1 VRAGP
6 FSNDQVIDLLNRY
19 YVPIHVSIDEYYFKD
34 GTAPGA
40 DREELRQIVKKAWD
54 GKPNLL
60 PPDAHCY
67 VLAPDGQPIDNMG
80 LPNITVSERMME
92 FLERNIRKL
101 KTPAGEPLVK
111 PAALAATPPRAKPD
125 ALVLHLTARYLPS
138 TGAWGQLP
146 AEDWIV
152 LERNDWT
159 KLLGPEEAIT
169 GTTWDVD
176 KEVATKLL
184 THFYP
189 PSPNTNLAS
198 NRFDQHALRATLV
211 SVRAGV
217 AQARIEGNLRMKHF
231 FLPRQDDH
239 QVEATVFGF
248 VEYEA
253 KTKKIRSVRLVT
265 EKATYGKD
273 EFGVAVRSVPE

>member
-6 FSNDQVIDLLNRY
+6 LSNDKVIDLLNHY
-19 YVPIHVSIDEYYFKD
+19 YVPINISIDQYYFKD
-34 GTAPGA
+34 GAAPA
-40 DREELRQIVKKAWD
+40 AEKDELRRIVKKAWE

-67 VLAPDGQPIDNMG
+67 VVAPNGEPIDSMG
-80 LPNITVSERMME
+80 LPNITVSERMVE
-92 FLERNIRKL
+92 FLERNIQKL
-101 KTPAGEPLVK
+101 KTPAGEPLAK
-111 PAALAATPPRAKPD
+111 PARLAAAPPRAKPD

-138 TGAWGQLP
+138 KGAWGQLP

-152 LERNDWT
+152 LERSDWA
-159 KLLGPEEAIT
+159 KLLGPEGAAT
-169 GTTWDVD
+169 GATWDVD
-176 KEVATKLL
+176 PEVATELL

-198 NRFDQHALRATLV
+198 NRFERRALRATLV
-211 SVRAGV
+211 SVRDGV
-217 AQARIEGNLRMKHF
+217 AQARIEGDLRMRHF

-239 QVEATVFGF
+239 VVEATVLGF
-248 VEYEA
+248 VEYEP

-265 EKATYGKD
+265 EKAAYGKE
-273 EFGVAVRSVPE
+273 EFGVAVRSVP